1 MANELAHAAVA
12 PPSLLTTIAD
22 LARDPACD
30 VEKLRALI
38 AMQREVMAEQARIA
52 FDAAMADAQ
61 AEMVPVLRSAT
72 NAHTKSRYARLED
85 IDNAIRPLI
94 TRHGFSLTFDN
105 PDQTVDG
112 IVVTCA
118 VAHRDGHVRSY
129 KIAGARDDKGAQG
142 NANKTPIQAIG
153 STISYLRR
161 YLTCMIFNVALT
173 NDDTDGNEISP
184 ITARQARDLETLLT
198 ETGADRA
205 KFLAF
210 LRVDDLADLSS
221 RDYPKARAALEQ
233 KKRQME
239 AAVRDAT

>member
-184 ITARQARDLETLLT
+184 ITARQARDLEVLLT

-239 AAVRDAT
+239 AAGNVP

>member
-1 MANELAHAAVA
+1 MSNELTTSAERG
-12 PPSLLTTIAD
+12 SLVNLIAD
-22 LARDPACD
+22 LARDPAVD

-38 AMQREVMAEQARIA
+38 ALQREVMAEQARIA

-184 ITARQARDLETLLT
+184 ITARQARDLEVLLT

>member
-161 YLTCMIFNVALT
+161 YLTCMIFNIALT
-173 NDDTDGNEISP
+173 NDDNDGNEIAP
-184 ITARQARDLETLLT
+184 ISARQVRDLEALLA

-210 LRVDDLADLSS
+210 LRVSDLAELSK
-221 RDYPKARAALEQ
+221 RDYPRARAGLEQ
-233 KKRQME
+233 KKRQQE
-239 AAVRDAT
+239 KTP

>member
-112 IVVTCA
+112 SVVTCA

-184 ITARQARDLETLLT
+184 ITARQARDLEVLLT

-239 AAVRDAT
+239 AAGNVP

>member
-1 MANELAHAAVA
+1 MANELAPAPAA

-38 AMQREVMAEQARIA
+38 GMQRDVMAEQARIA

-85 IDNAIRPLI
+85 IDNAIRPII
-94 TRHGFSLTFDN
+94 TQHGFSLTFDN
-105 PDQTVDG
+105 PDQSADG
-112 IVVTCA
+112 IVITCA
-118 VAHRDGHVRSY
+118 VAHRDGHVKNY
-129 KIAGARDDKGAQG
+129 KLAGARDDKGAQG

-161 YLTCMIFNVALT
+161 YLTCMIFNVSLT
-173 NDDTDGNEISP
+173 NDDNDGNEVAPIS
-184 ITARQARDLETLLT
+184 AKQARDLDDLLLKS
-198 ETGADRA
+198 GADRE
-205 KFLAF
+205 KFLAY
-210 LRVDDLADLSS
+210 LRVSDIADLSS
-221 RDYPKARAALEQ
+221 RDYPRARAALEQ
-233 KKRQME
+233 KLRAQANTE
-239 AAVRDAT
+239 AAS

>member
-1 MANELAHAAVA
+1 MTNELVHAV

-184 ITARQARDLETLLT
+184 ITARQARDLEVLLT

>member
-1 MANELAHAAVA
+1 MANELAPTTAQ
-12 PPSLLTTIAD
+12 PSLLTTIAD

-85 IDNAIRPLI
+85 IDNAIRPVI

-105 PDQTVDG
+105 PDQTPDA

-129 KIAGARDDKGAQG
+129 KIAGARDDKGSQG

-173 NDDTDGNEISP
+173 NDDNDGNDVAPIS
-184 ITARQARDLETLLT
+184 AKQARDLEDLLARS
-198 ETGADRA
+198 GADRE
-205 KFLAF
+205 KFLAY
-210 LRVDDLADLSS
+210 LRVSDIADLSS
-221 RDYPKARAALEQ
+221 RDYPRARAALEQ
-233 KKRQME
+233 KLRAQVTAQEE
-239 AAVRDAT
+239 AST

>member
-61 AEMVPVLRSAT
+61 AEMVPVVRQAV

-85 IDNAIRPLI
+85 IDNAIRPII

-105 PDQTVDG
+105 PEQSADG
-112 IVVTCA
+112 ITVTCT
-118 VAHRDGHVRSY
+118 VAHRDGHVKNY

-142 NANKTPIQAIG
+142 NSNKTPIQAVG

-161 YLTCMIFNVALT
+161 YLTCMIFNVSLT
-173 NDDTDGNEISP
+173 NDDNDGNEVAPIS
-184 ITARQARDLETLLT
+184 AKQARDLEDLLARS
-198 ETGADRA
+198 GADRE
-205 KFLAF
+205 KFLAY
-210 LRVDDLADLSS
+210 LRVSDIADLSS
-221 RDYPKARAALEQ
+221 RDYSRARAALEQ
-233 KKRQME
+233 KLRAQATTE
-239 AAVRDAT
+239 ATP

>member
-1 MANELAHAAVA
+1 MTNELVHAV

-85 IDNAIRPLI
+85 IDTAIRPLI

-184 ITARQARDLETLLT
+184 ITARQARDLEVLLT

-239 AAVRDAT
+239 AAGNVP

>member
-118 VAHRDGHVRSY
+118 VAHRDGHVRS
-129 KIAGARDDKGAQG
+129 
-142 NANKTPIQAIG
+142 
-153 STISYLRR
+153 
-161 YLTCMIFNVALT
+161 
-173 NDDTDGNEISP
+173 
-184 ITARQARDLETLLT
+184 
-198 ETGADRA
+198 
-205 KFLAF
+205 
-210 LRVDDLADLSS
+210 
-221 RDYPKARAALEQ
+221 
-233 KKRQME
+233 
-239 AAVRDAT
+239 

>member
-1 MANELAHAAVA
+1 MTNELVHAV

-173 NDDTDGNEISP
+173 NDDTDGNEVAPIS
-184 ITARQARDLETLLT
+184 AKQARDLEDLLARS
-198 ETGADRA
+198 GADRE
-205 KFLAF
+205 KFLAY
-210 LRVDDLADLSS
+210 LRVSDIADLSS
-221 RDYPKARAALEQ
+221 RDYPRARAALEQ
-233 KKRQME
+233 KIRTQVTAQE
-239 AAVRDAT
+239 GAST

>member
-1 MANELAHAAVA
+1 MANELAAAA
-12 PPSLLTTIAD
+12 APSLLTTIAD

-38 AMQREVMAEQARIA
+38 GMQRDVMAEQARIA

-61 AEMVPVLRSAT
+61 AEMVPVVRHAT

-85 IDNAIRPLI
+85 IDNAIRPVI
-94 TRHGFSLTFDN
+94 TRHGFSLTFNN
-105 PDQTVDG
+105 PDQTPDA

-118 VAHRDGHVRSY
+118 VAHRDGHMRSY
-129 KIAGARDDKGAQG
+129 KIAGARDDKGSQG
-142 NANKTPIQAIG
+142 NPNKTPIQAIG

-198 ETGADRA
+198 ESGADRA

>member
-1 MANELAHAAVA
+1 MTNELVHAA

-38 AMQREVMAEQARIA
+38 AMQRDMMAEQARIA

-61 AEMVPVLRSAT
+61 AEMVPVLRQAT

-85 IDNAIRPLI
+85 IDNAIRPVI

-105 PDQTVDG
+105 PDQTPDS
-112 IVVTCA
+112 IVMTCA

-129 KIAGARDDKGAQG
+129 KIAGARDDKGSQG

-184 ITARQARDLETLLT
+184 ITARQARDLEALLT

-239 AAVRDAT
+239 AAGNVP